1 MAGALIASAVT
12 PHTPRMG
19 LEEQAPAFVRG
30 LIEGLRELGA
40 ALRALKP
47 DLIVL
52 QSAHWVATF
61 NWYVTAHER
70 HEGTCVADEAPDLIP
85 GLPYRY
91 PGDPEFARALADS
104 IRALEFP
111 CGLNESPHYRWDY
124 GTLVPLIYLDPE
136 ATVPVVTLPVVLCAG
151 LDECMAV
158 GRAVHETAVR
168 SGRRVVFIGSC
179 ALSHKVIRGPELWP
193 SEEFQALD
201 RRFMGLIEAGRIGEL
216 AEWAPEFC
224 ADAVAEMG
232 GRVLCGMIGAA
243 AAMAE
248 ASGPLQGRRY
258 GAYAQSSGSGN
269 ASLCF
274 TPAGS

>member
-19 LEEQAPAFVRG
+19 IEEQAPAFVRG
-30 LIEGLRELGA
+30 LIEGSRELGA

-91 PGDPEFARALADS
+91 PGDPEFARALAES
-104 IRALEFP
+104 IRALELP

-124 GTLVPLIYLDPE
+124 GTLVPLRYPTRKPRCPSSRFPWCSVPASMNAWPWAE
-136 ATVPVVTLPVVLCAG
+136 PFTRPPSAPATGWC
-151 LDECMAV
+151 
-158 GRAVHETAVR
+158 
-168 SGRRVVFIGSC
+168 
-179 ALSHKVIRGPELWP
+179 LS
-193 SEEFQALD
+193 
-201 RRFMGLIEAGRIGEL
+201 
-216 AEWAPEFC
+216 
-224 ADAVAEMG
+224 
-232 GRVLCGMIGAA
+232 AA
-243 AAMAE
+243 A
-248 ASGPLQGRRY
+248 PFPTR
-258 GAYAQSSGSGN
+258 
-269 ASLCF
+269 
-274 TPAGS
+274 